1 MKSSVLLLYFALA
14 VLPVACGKKL
24 SALAEEDP
32 VIHALAGKWQ
42 VVKTEGAQTEDQV
55 GVAYHF
61 EKDKLTVN
69 EGGFSHRGKITVTD
83 SLFSWRHNGASMT
96 FDYHYRM
103 EDDLLVIHLLHSD
116 HVFYMEKM
124 E

>member
-1 MKSSVLLLYFALA
+1 MKSSVLLLSLA
-14 VLPVACGKKL
+14 IGCLPMACGKKL
-24 SALAEEDP
+24 SALAEEEP
-32 VIHALAGKWQ
+32 AIHILAGKWK

-61 EKDKLTVN
+61 EKDRLTVN

-83 SLFSWRHNGASMT
+83 SLFSWTPNGASMT
-96 FDYHYRM
+96 FDYSYRM
-103 EDDLLVIHLLHSD
+103 EEDMLVIHLVHSD
-116 HVFYMEKM
+116 HIFYMEKL